1 MAGGSV
7 YKRDEDLWRG
17 VSVLIY
23 SAASLRKGRMAF
35 GRRDSTI
42 NRYAIAPLYKND
54 TMIIRYLMNPSA
66 SSGFYGRNRQDYPTG
81 PPILVALYNS
91 DDAIYSRLQSISCSL
106 IK

>member
-81 PPILVALYNS
+81 PPTGGPSNS